1 MAARSDAFAQMQRSM
16 ELFSTHVIGMPLYRY
31 QLRWAQPALD
41 AIAARRNEVIVV
53 EQPRQSGKNEGS
65 AQLEVAVL
73 ARFGMQGGEMI
84 KTAPTFKPQIVN
96 SKLRFE
102 ARAKMAEARLPFLAV
117 RPAMGYM
124 YRCAR
129 AGISF
134 LSADPNAS
142 VVGATASLALEV
154 DEAQDVD
161 IAKFDKDFSPM
172 RASTGAPVVVYGT
185 TWTDSTL
192 LARFKR
198 DIGEGRIRG
207 QWIRI
212 LPEDVGEEN
221 PAYLEYVLAEVRRLG
236 RQHPLIKTQYYLEEL
251 ADKGRMLSVQ
261 QLRQMVGEHERKDAR
276 TNEGIIVA
284 GLDWAGADEDAG
296 ELTSLMT
303 ASKRDSVALTVGALT
318 WDKDDVGVWQPRIR
332 IVARYEWTNQ
342 HPTTLHST
350 LVDILLRKWKVNKLH
365 ADGTGLGGP
374 ETARLSKAMDGGTG
388 KRVEAR
394 TFDAAWNT
402 QTDLAFQ
409 YLALVN
415 GSRLLDH
422 KPAGFDPV
430 EVAGQEVPDTKDPDR
445 HAWWQRGH
453 ARLEARTNQRVHV
466 YVPETEGHDDLLIS
480 ELLMVDAA
488 LSLSPGLGVAGTQ
501 KKRTPIA

>member
-1 MAARSDAFAQMQRSM
+1 M
-16 ELFSTHVIGMPLYRY
+16 ELFSRHVIGMPLYRY
-31 QLRWAQPALD
+31 QLRWAQPALET
-41 AIAARRNEVIVV
+41 IAARRNEVIVV

-102 ARAKMAEARLPFLAV
+102 ARAAMAKERLPFLDV
-117 RPAMGYM
+117 RPSMGYM
-124 YRCAR
+124 YRCVR

-142 VVGATASLALEV
+142 VVGATASLLLEV

-172 RASTGAPVVVYGT
+172 RASTGAPVLAYGT

-198 DIGEGRIRG
+198 DIEDGRVKG
-207 QWIRI
+207 QVIRI
-212 LPEDVGEEN
+212 LPEEVGEEN
-221 PAYLEYVLAEVRRLG
+221 PAYLEYVIAETRRLG

-251 ADKGRMLSVQ
+251 ADRGRMLSKQ
-261 QLRQMVGEHERKDAR
+261 QLTQMLGDHERKEAR
-276 TNEGIIVA
+276 TNESVIVA
-284 GLDWAGADEDAG
+284 GLDWAGSDEDAG
-296 ELTSLMT
+296 ELASLMT
-303 ASKRDSVALTVGALT
+303 ASKRDSVALTVGSVH
-318 WDKDDVGVWQPRIR
+318 WEKDELGVWQPRVR
-332 IVARYEWTNQ
+332 ILARYEWTNQ

-350 LVDILLRKWKVNKLH
+350 LVDILLRKWKANKVH

-374 ETARLSKAMDGGTG
+374 ETTRLSASMDGGTG

-415 GSRLLDH
+415 GSRLLEY
-422 KPAGFDPV
+422 KPKDFDPI
-430 EVAGQEVPDTKDPDR
+430 EVAGQETPDTKDVDR
-445 HAWWQRGH
+445 HVWWQRGH
-453 ARLEARTNQRVHV
+453 ARLEARANHRVHA
-466 YVPETEGHDDLLIS
+466 YVPESEGHDDLLIS
-480 ELLMVDAA
+480 EMLMVDAA
-488 LSLSPGLGVAGTQ
+488 LSLSPGLAVGVQQ
-501 KKRTPIA
+501 KKRTRIG